1 MIVTF
6 DIADQ
11 AFSFYNEEEWRI
23 LVEEWRYNLEVDGYE
38 FAEDME
44 VEEVVDCTWG
54 EELFW
59 ERKD

>member
-23 LVEEWRYNLEVDGYE
+23 LVEEWRYNLELDGYE

>member
-11 AFSFYNEEEWRI
+11 AFSFYSEKEWHKI
-23 LVEEWRYNLEVDGYE
+23 VERWRYNLEADGYE
-38 FAEDME
+38 FAKDME

>member
-11 AFSFYNEEEWRI
+11 AFSFYNEEEWRT
-23 LVEEWRYNLEVDGYE
+23 LVEKWRYNLELDGYE

-44 VEEVVDCTWG
+44 VEEVVECTWG